1 MLKKIAK
8 NAAKF
13 SVGGIAN
20 SIIGT
25 LGLPLLIIS
34 YSPAQFGAYSLYL
47 YALGVIVTFS
57 TLRLEMLIASEK
69 SNNGALSFLMSG
81 VFFALFISVLSVS
94 FACILL
100 LINII
105 EITSLQLLFV
115 FSYIFGQSF
124 ITLITSWHVK
134 EGEFIFAGL
143 IGLTLTTSTLIFQLL
158 FSDTNNGLFSGSVV
172 GVAITALLVVLYKNN
187 YLQALLINKDIRYKN
202 ISPTLNRHKKILFQN
217 IAQSF
222 LNSSS
227 LAILSLGVSQIGGE
241 SAVGYFS
248 LVQKILIQP
257 VRILGG
263 SIKQSM
269 LNGFS
274 KMEYITRYRIA
285 KKSTFVIAPASI
297 VIFIVFDS
305 IFFIALE
312 RFGTST
318 WQPANAYIVPL
329 SIWLTMTVTYIPAI
343 AWLNTNREVWPHLYY
358 ELSNLFFR
366 TFFLGLAVFFQFNVI
381 TYVWVACISSFILA
395 LLFCS
400 ISFSRYIKYES
411 S

>member
-20 SIIGT
+20 FIIGT

-187 YLQALLINKDIRYKN
+187 YLQALLINKDIRK
-202 ISPTLNRHKKILFQN
+202 
-217 IAQSF
+217 
-222 LNSSS
+222 
-227 LAILSLGVSQIGGE
+227 V
-241 SAVGYFS
+241 V
-248 LVQKILIQP
+248 
-257 VRILGG
+257 
-263 SIKQSM
+263 M
-269 LNGFS
+269 
-274 KMEYITRYRIA
+274 
-285 KKSTFVIAPASI
+285 
-297 VIFIVFDS
+297 
-305 IFFIALE
+305 
-312 RFGTST
+312 
-318 WQPANAYIVPL
+318 
-329 SIWLTMTVTYIPAI
+329 
-343 AWLNTNREVWPHLYY
+343 
-358 ELSNLFFR
+358 
-366 TFFLGLAVFFQFNVI
+366 
-381 TYVWVACISSFILA
+381 
-395 LLFCS
+395 
-400 ISFSRYIKYES
+400 
-411 S
+411 